1 MASEPI
7 GWNRARK
14 KGGNIAQIVVKSL
27 IVALLAATLSLLSA
41 CGKRQA
47 ETTPEPDTGNT
58 RSVLVTPEN
67 VEEAVEE
74 LINEEYVA
82 PGYFAASM
90 SNVWHFATSDAISE
104 DAYVANRTEN
114 TNDVYFDLFLA
125 DNQDAA
131 IYESPVIPRGG
142 ALENFALDADLDAGM
157 YDCILIYHLVDENQE
172 TVSTL
177 QVEVTVIVEG

>member
-1 MASEPI
+1 MATEPI
-7 GWNRARK
+7 GWNRTLK
-14 KGGNIAQIVVKSL
+14 KGVSIARIVGKSL

-41 CGKRQA
+41 CGKKQA

-67 VEEAVEE
+67 VEEVAQEF
-74 LINEEYVA
+74 INEKYVE

-90 SNVWHFATSDAISE
+90 SNVWHFATGDAISE

-125 DNQDAA
+125 DNQDAP

-142 ALENFALDADLDAGM
+142 ALENFALDADLDAGT
-157 YDCILIYHLVDENQE
+157 YDCLMIYHLVDENQE